1 MRNIRLHHVSPEC
14 APTPKGD
21 ASMSRW
27 ETEEGQGGGQEGG
40 GQEGGGGWE
49 GGGESGGDSGN
60 GGGSDM
66 GGGEGEAS

>member
-1 MRNIRLHHVSPEC
+1 MRNIRLHLAFHGA

-21 ASMSRW
+21 SSMSRW

-49 GGGESGGDSGN
+49 GGSGGDSGGQ
-60 GGGSDM
+60 GGDDM
-66 GGGEGEAS
+66 GGGGSESA